1 MRTIANMVDHL
12 GDEFDFW
19 IVTRDRDA
27 LDIEPYPNVEIDSW
41 NTVGKARVFYGSP
54 RTTRLPG
61 VSGLLRKTPHDV
73 LYLNS
78 FFSFEFTAL
87 PLLSRRLGLA
97 PKKPCI
103 IAPRGQFSTG
113 ALDLKAW
120 KKRPYLGLTWA
131 LGLYQNLIWQA
142 SSEYEAAD
150 IQQTLGKTAKNISI
164 APNLP
169 PLMSSLE
176 QKVEHS
182 VAGSRNPLKVVF
194 LSRIT
199 HKKNLDFA
207 LQVLANVKIPVDFN
221 IYGSIFDENYWQQCQ
236 RMIQDLPENI
246 KVSYHGLLPHERVEE
261 VLVQH
266 ALFFF
271 PTRGENFGHVIY
283 EALAAGLPVLISDQT
298 PWRGLQEKGVGWDIP
313 LSAPEQFAGIIETVF
328 HMSDEELVKI
338 KRKAIYYAS
347 NFIHESGVLDKN
359 REMFYRAVKQN
370 PMT

>member
-27 LDIEPYPNVEIDSW
+27 LDTEPYPDVKIDAW
-41 NTVGKARVFYGSP
+41 NTVGKAKVFYASP
-54 RTTRLPG
+54 RNVRLRE
-61 VSGLLRKTPHDV
+61 VAGLLRETSHDV

-78 FFSFEFTAL
+78 FFSFRSSVL

-120 KKRPYLGLTWA
+120 KKRPYLSLTWA
-131 LGLYQNLIWQA
+131 LGLYSNLIWQA

-150 IQQTLGKTAKNISI
+150 IQQVLEKTAKNINI

-169 PLMSSLE
+169 PPKSNLE
-176 QKVEHS
+176 QKVKHS
-182 VAGSRNPLKVVF
+182 VAKTMNPLKVVF

-207 LQVLANVKIPVDFN
+207 LKVFANVKIPVDFN
-221 IYGSIFDENYWQQCQ
+221 IYGSIFDENYWLQCQ
-236 RMIQDLPENI
+236 KMIQDLPKNI
-246 KVSYHGLLPHERVEE
+246 QVSYHGLLPHEQVEE
-261 VLVQH
+261 ILARH

-271 PTRGENFGHVIY
+271 PTLGENFGHVIY

-313 LSAPEQFAGIIETVF
+313 LKDPEQFAGIIETVF
-328 HMSDEELVKI
+328 HMSDEELIEI
-338 KRKAIYYAS
+338 KRKAMYYAS
-347 NFIHESGVLDKN
+347 NFIHESGALDKN